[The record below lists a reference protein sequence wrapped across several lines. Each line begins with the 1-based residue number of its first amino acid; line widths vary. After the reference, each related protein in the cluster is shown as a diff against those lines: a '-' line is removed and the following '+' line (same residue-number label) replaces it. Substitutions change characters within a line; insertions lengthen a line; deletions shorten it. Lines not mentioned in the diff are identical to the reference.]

1 MLPEPEENIVSEED
15 AQEVE
20 FEPLEKSTSDSPPE
34 QEVTVDL
41 SSEAPSKAETQ
52 EASTEKELEQYSNKV
67 QKRIDK
73 LTKKLRESER
83 KEHAAASFAQ
93 NVYTENQRL
102 QERNRTVDKGFLAE
116 YETRLQSQSA
126 QAKKAYEEAYAAGDA
141 TRLAETQNVMA
152 KIAVEEERL
161 RMSKQAQAQATP
173 NNGIPQPQLSTPQA
187 MPRPDAKAEGWAEK
201 NDWFGENEPMTLT
214 AFSIHRNLV
223 EQEGFDPSTNEYYDE
238 IDKRIRKEFPHK
250 FSQASEGN
258 TETTDSSIAQTVAP
272 VSRASGGGQKNKR
285 IRLTKSEVDMAR
297 RLNVPLEEYAKFV
310 QR

>member
-1 MLPEPEENIVSEED
+1 MLPEENLETEEG

-20 FEPLEKSTSDSPPE
+20 FEPLEQPDSEPQLKVE
-34 QEVTVDL
+34 SVDESQPAL
-41 SSEAPSKAETQ
+41 EESEASSEKD
-52 EASTEKELEQYSNKV
+52 LEQYSTKV

-73 LTKKLRESER
+73 LTKRLRESER
-83 KEHAAASFAQ
+83 KEQAATDFAQ
-93 NVYTENQRL
+93 NVYTQNQQLRHRS
-102 QERNRTVDKGFLAE
+102 QTVDQGFLAE

-126 QAKKAYEEAYAAGDA
+126 QTKKAYEEAFSAGDPE
-141 TRLAETQNVMA
+141 RLAETQKVMA

-161 RMSKQAQAQATP
+161 RMSKQAQEQQQQQQQYAQSNRMPQSQNIGRQT
-173 NNGIPQPQLSTPQA
+173 PQPD
-187 MPRPDAKAEGWAEK
+187 PRAEDWAEK

-238 IDKRIRKEFPHK
+238 IDKRIRTEFPHK

-272 VSRASGGGQKNKR
+272 VSRASGGGHKNR
-285 IRLTKSEVDMAR
+285 RVRLTKSEVDMAR